1 MNDDKILELLL
12 TLIEDMSFVK
22 TKLKNIDESKIISR
36 IDTLEAQTREQERI
50 IRSLEKRADDS
61 EKLSRDTMIDTN
73 NTQRNIF
80 ISAGLAIFGALVSLF
95 INLL

>member
-1 MNDDKILELLL
+1 MNEDKVLELLL

-22 TKLKNIDESKIISR
+22 TKLKNIDETKIITR
-36 IDTLEAQTREQERI
+36 IDNLEAQTREQERI
-50 IRSLEKRADDS
+50 IRTLEKRADDS
-61 EKLSRDTMIDTN
+61 EKLSRDSIINTN

>member
-36 IDTLEAQTREQERI
+36 IDTLEAQTREKEHI
-50 IRSLEKRADDS
+50 IRSLEKR
-61 EKLSRDTMIDTN
+61 EEKKKKLSRDSMINTN

-95 INLL
+95 VNLL

>member
-36 IDTLEAQTREQERI
+36 IDTLEAQTREQEHI
-50 IRSLEKRADDS
+50 IHSLEKRADDS
-61 EKLSRDTMIDTN
+61 EKLSRDSMINTN

-80 ISAGLAIFGALVSLF
+80 ISAGLAIFSVILNIFV
-95 INLL
+95 NLL

>member
-1 MNDDKILELLL
+1 MNDDKIMELLL

-22 TKLKNIDESKIISR
+22 TKLKSIDETKIISR
-36 IDTLEAQTREQERI
+36 IDNLEAQTREQERI
-50 IRSLEKRADDS
+50 IRTLEKRADDS
-61 EKLSRDTMIDTN
+61 EKLSRDSIINTN

>member
-1 MNDDKILELLL
+1 MNDDKVLELLL
-12 TLIEDMSFVK
+12 TLSEDMSYVK
-22 TKLKNIDESKIISR
+22 TKLKNIEETKIISR
-36 IDTLEAQTREQERI
+36 IDNLEAQTREQERI
-50 IRSLEKRADDS
+50 IRTLEKRADDS
-61 EKLSRDTMIDTN
+61 EKLSRDSIINTN

>member
-22 TKLKNIDESKIISR
+22 TKLKSIDETKIISR
-36 IDTLEAQTREQERI
+36 IDNLEAQTREQERI
-50 IRSLEKRADDS
+50 IRTLEKRADES
-61 EKLSRDTMIDTN
+61 EKLSRDSIINTN

-80 ISAGLAIFGALVSLF
+80 ISAGLAICGALVSLF
-95 INLL
+95 IKLL

>member
-1 MNDDKILELLL
+1 MNEDKVFELLL

-22 TKLKNIDESKIISR
+22 TKLKNIDETKIITR
-36 IDTLEAQTREQERI
+36 IDNLEAQTREQERI
-50 IRSLEKRADDS
+50 IRTLEKRADDS
-61 EKLSRDTMIDTN
+61 EKLSRDSMINTN